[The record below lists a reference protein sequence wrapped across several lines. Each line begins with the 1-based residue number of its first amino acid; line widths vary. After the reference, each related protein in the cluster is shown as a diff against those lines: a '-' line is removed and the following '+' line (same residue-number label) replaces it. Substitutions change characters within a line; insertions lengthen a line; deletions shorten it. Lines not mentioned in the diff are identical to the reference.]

1 MAASLPTDSLPSK
14 QRPSS
19 ASQETEK
26 PGCNPEVWH
35 LKFRSFCPSK
45 RSSPIQC
52 LKEISELC
60 HQWLRPDLHS
70 KEEILDQLILE
81 QFMISVPP
89 KLQALVK
96 ESGVKSCKELEKML
110 REDERPR
117 QWSIVNWKGRIYLC
131 RDPRVENR
139 EAMEDPSNQ
148 SEEPPSR
155 GQASPELQN
164 LPETEKP
171 STSQSVIG
179 GSEVAQAKADDRDDD
194 VVELSQDS
202 PSGGCARI
210 EFLNLPGTEPSVG
223 RKQESLMQT
232 VPESKDPDCRRAEQD
247 SGSESVRGWDKASM
261 LVSQDPQP
269 AQGPDAT
276 MPQEDAKLDAVT
288 PFTHILEKRDTA
300 LSADL
305 QSLCGPQAP
314 TCRGGASCA
323 DSTEDGKL
331 AKAAQ
336 PQPVE
341 PVDPL
346 PGQARFE
353 CRECKR
359 GFLYRSQF
367 IIHQRSHTGE
377 RPFECS
383 LCSKGFLQSSDL
395 RVHQRTHTGEKPYVC
410 RVCSKVF
417 AHESTLLG
425 HNRIHTKEKPYTC
438 EHCGKCFSHKGN
450 LNVHLRI
457 HSDAR
462 PYACKECDAAFRQ
475 QGTLKRHVKTHS
487 RMAPVMLSPD

>member
-171 STSQSVIG
+171 STSQ
-179 GSEVAQAKADDRDDD
+179 
-194 VVELSQDS
+194 
-202 PSGGCARI
+202 
-210 EFLNLPGTEPSVG
+210 
-223 RKQESLMQT
+223 KQESLMQT